1 MSEQR
6 NSSTLTQDSQIM
18 PRVIN
23 PLPMPAGA
31 AVPARAPQSQPI
43 PQTKPAR
50 PTAAQSK

>member
-6 NSSTLTQDSQIM
+6 NNNSAVKDSQIM

-43 PQTKPAR
+43 PQTKPAW